1 MGDSAPDYID
11 GMWRNI
17 VGIEVTINSLVGK
30 SKLSQNKSQADRLG
44 AVDSL
49 QARSLDELA
58 RLMRDAAGPD

>member
-1 MGDSAPDYID
+1 
-11 GMWRNI
+11 MWRNI